1 MAAVCTE
8 DPEHILQEKPLVKPL
23 VNDIT
28 EDEAIHA
35 LQIPTGNIWNGSGTA
50 LCTITSGLQPLC
62 VQEEFQVKAKT
73 TNCKESMWGNTPG
86 RWNHMGL
93 HLFPVSTHGD

>member
-1 MAAVCTE
+1 MAAECTE

-35 LQIPTGNIWNGSGTA
+35 LQIPTGTFGMAVEWH
-50 LCTITSGLQPLC
+50 C
-62 VQEEFQVKAKT
+62 V
-73 TNCKESMWGNTPG
+73 
-86 RWNHMGL
+86 R
-93 HLFPVSTHGD
+93 

>member
-35 LQIPTGNIWNGSGTA
+35 LQILTGNIWNGTVYDNIRTVA
-50 LCTITSGLQPLC
+50 
-62 VQEEFQVKAKT
+62 
-73 TNCKESMWGNTPG
+73 
-86 RWNHMGL
+86 
-93 HLFPVSTHGD
+93 PVCARRILGKS

>member
-1 MAAVCTE
+1 MAAECTE

-35 LQIPTGNIWNGSGTA
+35 LQIPTGNIWNGSGMA
-50 LCTITSGLQPLC
+50 LCTIASDC
-62 VQEEFQVKAKT
+62 
-73 TNCKESMWGNTPG
+73 S
-86 RWNHMGL
+86 
-93 HLFPVSTHGD
+93 PVCARRILGKS